1 MSLPLRQ
8 PIFQSDV
15 KSRTYTMTPNFGI
28 MVHGGAGTSKIRT
41 KRTQISKALED
52 SVSAGY
58 DILLAGRDSVDSVES
73 AVAGME
79 DSGVFNAGI
88 GSCLT
93 LEKRI
98 EMDASIMDGRDLRG
112 GSVGAVE
119 HIQNPVK
126 LARKVMEKT
135 DHIMFVSGGALK
147 LAELC
152 DIAPFF
158 LEPTKE
164 KLEVYTTLHKKL
176 KTAWSRNYRL
186 SSSSSSSTLN
196 QRHFG
201 TVGAVAIDKHAN
213 VAAAVSTGGRW
224 LKMHGRVGDS
234 AVIGAG
240 IYADNISGAA
250 CATGNGEFIMRLCL
264 SKYACDL
271 MKKQQYSP
279 SQAARKAISLVT
291 RRFGPNNGGIIT
303 VNAKGTFGLSMN
315 TRSMPVA
322 IKSSKSH
329 GKMHVRL

>member
-1 MSLPLRQ
+1 
-8 PIFQSDV
+8 
-15 KSRTYTMTPNFGI
+15 MTPNFGI
-28 MVHGGAGTSKIRT
+28 MVHGGVGISKIRT

-73 AVAGME
+73 AVASME
-79 DSGVFNAGI
+79 GSGVFNAGF

-98 EMDASIMDGRDLRG
+98 EMDASIMDGRDLRA

-126 LARKVMEKT
+126 LARKVMERT
-135 DHIMFVSGGALK
+135 DHVMFVSGGALK

-186 SSSSSSSTLN
+186 LLLSSSSTLN

-240 IYADNISGAA
+240 IYADNSSGAA
-250 CATGNGEFIMRLCL
+250 CATGNGEFIMKLCL

-271 MKKQQYSP
+271 MKQQQYSP
-279 SQAARKAISLVT
+279 SQAARKAISLIT

>member
-1 MSLPLRQ
+1 
-8 PIFQSDV
+8 
-15 KSRTYTMTPNFGI
+15 MTPNFGI

-58 DILLAGRDSVDSVES
+58 DILLAGRDAVDSVES
-73 AVAGME
+73 AVASME

-98 EMDASIMDGRDLRG
+98 EMDASIMDGRDLRA

-126 LARKVMEKT
+126 LARKVMERT
-135 DHIMFVSGGALK
+135 DHVMFVSGGALK

-152 DIAPFF
+152 DIAPFS

-186 SSSSSSSTLN
+186 SSSSSSSSTLN
-196 QRHFG
+196 QRRFG
-201 TVGAVAIDKHAN
+201 TVGAVAIDKHVN

-240 IYADNISGAA
+240 IYADNSSGAA

-264 SKYACDL
+264 SKYVCDL
-271 MKKQQYSP
+271 MKQQYSP

-291 RRFGPNNGGIIT
+291 RRFGPNNGGIIA
-303 VNAKGTFGLSMN
+303 VNAKGTFGLLMN

-322 IKSSKSH
+322 IKSSKGH

>member
-1 MSLPLRQ
+1 
-8 PIFQSDV
+8 
-15 KSRTYTMTPNFGI
+15 MTPNFGI
-28 MVHGGAGTSKIRT
+28 MVHGGAGTIKIRT
-41 KRTQISKALED
+41 KQTQISKALQD

-58 DILLAGRDSVDSVES
+58 DILSSGRDAVDSVES
-73 AVAGME
+73 AVASME

-98 EMDASIMDGRDLRG
+98 EMDASIMDGRDLKA

-126 LARKVMEKT
+126 LARKVMERT
-135 DHIMFVSGGALK
+135 DHVMFVSGGASK

-152 DIAPFF
+152 DIVPFSH
-158 LEPTKE
+158 EPTKE
-164 KLEVYTTLHKKL
+164 KLEVYTILHKKL
-176 KTAWSRNYRL
+176 KTTWPRNDRLL
-186 SSSSSSSTLN
+186 SSSTPN
-196 QRHFG
+196 QKHFG

-240 IYADNISGAA
+240 IYADNSSSAA
-250 CATGNGEFIMRLCL
+250 CATGNGEYIMRLCL
-264 SKYACDL
+264 SKYVCDL
-271 MKKQQYSP
+271 MKQQYSP
-279 SQAARKAISLVT
+279 SQAARKAISLAT
-291 RRFGPNNGGIIT
+291 RRFGPNNAGIIA
-303 VNAKGTFGLSMN
+303 VNAKGAFGLSMN
-315 TRSMPVA
+315 TRSMRVA
-322 IKSSKSH
+322 IKNSRDH